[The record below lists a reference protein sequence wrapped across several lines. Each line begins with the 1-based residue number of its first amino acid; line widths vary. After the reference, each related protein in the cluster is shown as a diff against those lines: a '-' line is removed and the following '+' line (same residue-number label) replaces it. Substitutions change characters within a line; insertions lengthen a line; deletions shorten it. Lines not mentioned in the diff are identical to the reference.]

1 LGPFSA
7 RPVDLFWPHY
17 FSQTLYP
24 HHNMPF
30 NKPTPLFKVLELQWR
45 LCKILILERV
55 FFKKLFQ
62 SLYLVF
68 IYKVA
73 PFFLFVYPSCFAS
86 PERVFLPV
94 ERMLW
99 SMV

>member
-1 LGPFSA
+1 
-7 RPVDLFWPHY
+7 
-17 FSQTLYP
+17 LYP

-45 LCKILILERV
+45 LCKSFILARV

-73 PFFLFVYPSCFAS
+73 PFFYLYIHHALHPLSGFFY
-86 PERVFLPV
+86 R
-94 ERMLW
+94 
-99 SMV
+99 